1 MSMCLQS
8 TMSPVHTLGSSSKED
23 KLIPRWSSL
32 SKLSSGSELSVAR
45 TLNSPI
51 SQGSLDRSLR
61 RYYSKTSHGLTRDL
75 YSVPNFLCSS
85 LQQQSPHVSI
95 WSSSDSRSQRQV
107 SSALSSPVRFTGQ
120 DFSPTSFLES
130 SQAKGV
136 AGVSLSQH
144 PNMES
149 PIKPA
154 TRTEMWLME
163 QMEHSSRVK
172 HGLEFGWSS
181 DAGTRASGGMLWNRH
196 GEKPAFT
203 QMLTGTPPSVNVL
216 KIRERLLRERE
227 LEINRQ
233 KQKILHLHTRI
244 RENELSAQQVLQ
256 TLSTKDV
263 SRETH
268 LYQPSDLLRCD
279 QDSDR
284 KLALAEL
291 EVLHLN
297 ELCQQ
302 VTEKYTAD
310 IKKLEEKIQTRDRY
324 VSSMKKKC
332 QRESEQNQEKQRRI
346 ETLEKY
352 LADLP
357 TLDEVQVETVQ
368 LQEMQHKATDLEA
381 AVSQLQK
388 SLKEGIALLKE
399 KDEKIKKQA
408 KREKELI
415 ASVHRL
421 QQRVQECLADG
432 VRMPV
437 SRTQL
442 TEEQDDQCE
451 SSLIE
456 RPAPSQ
462 FHCEMPEVGELL
474 NEMSLCLL
482 DLRALC
488 SILAQRAQGKEL
500 NLSLLLGMKSLN
512 ISSEESECRDAVEEE
527 LNFRLLE
534 VDKLRRDINEL
545 RKSVSDCYGCH

>member
-1 MSMCLQS
+1 MSKCLQS
-8 TMSPVHTLGSSSKED
+8 AMSPVHTLGSSSQED
-23 KLIPRWSSL
+23 RLIPRWSSL

-61 RYYSKTSHGLTRDL
+61 RYCSKASHGLTPDL

-85 LQQQSPHVSI
+85 LQHQSPRH
-95 WSSSDSRSQRQV
+95 SRSCRQV
-107 SSALSSPVRFTGQ
+107 SSALSSPVRFTG
-120 DFSPTSFLES
+120 PTSFIES
-130 SQAKGV
+130 SPGKGS
-136 AGVSLSQH
+136 AGKSLSQH
-144 PNMES
+144 PNVES

-154 TRTEMWLME
+154 TRTEMWLVE
-163 QMEHSSRVK
+163 QMEHSSRMK
-172 HGLEFGWSS
+172 SGMEFGWST
-181 DAGTRASGGMLWNRH
+181 DAGTRSSGGMLWNRH

-203 QMLTGTPPSVNVL
+203 QMLRGTPPSMNVL

-256 TLSTKDV
+256 TLSSKDV
-263 SRETH
+263 SRETR
-268 LYQPSDLLRCD
+268 LYRPSDLLLCD
-279 QDSDR
+279 EESDR

-291 EVLHLN
+291 EVLQLN
-297 ELCQQ
+297 ELCKQ

-310 IKKLEEKIQTRDRY
+310 VKKLEEKVQTRDRY
-324 VSSMKKKC
+324 ISSMRKKC

-368 LQEMQHKATDLEA
+368 LQEMQHKATDLEVT
-381 AVSQLQK
+381 VSQLQK
-388 SLKEGIALLKE
+388 SLKEGVALLKE
-399 KDEKIKKQA
+399 KDEKIKQQA
-408 KREKELI
+408 KREKELR

-432 VRMPV
+432 VRMPI
-437 SRTQL
+437 SRMQL
-442 TEEQDDQCE
+442 TTDEQCE
-451 SSLIE
+451 L
-456 RPAPSQ
+456 PPSQ

-474 NEMSLCLL
+474 SEMSLCLL

-488 SILAQRAQGKEL
+488 SILTQRAQGKEL

-512 ISSEESECRDAVEEE
+512 VSSEESECRDAVEEE
-527 LNFRLLE
+527 VNFRLLE

-545 RKSVSDCYGCH
+545 RKSVSDYGCH